1 MSDDLIEIHVVDRE
15 GKEHNLQAPVDMNL
29 NVMEVCRASEIP
41 IDGTCGGMAL
51 CASCHV
57 YVLSKHALPAHS
69 DDEEDMLD
77 FSDLR
82 RDNSRLGCQVEIT
95 EDLDGMIVRVAGDEG

>member
-1 MSDDLIEIHVVDRE
+1 MVKITFIEPDETQKQVSIDP
-15 GKEHNLQAPVDMNL
+15 GLTI
-29 NVMEVCRASEIP
+29 MEAATRNGVNGIAAE
-41 IDGTCGGMAL
+41 CGGQCS
-51 CASCHV
+51 CATCHV
-57 YVLSKHALPAHS
+57 FVEGSHFDIVGVPE